1 MEKLPKNR
9 NFRSSHVLN
18 VSSNVKSQPAPRP
31 RPQTCA
37 LERGRV
43 LFNSHA
49 SPPCPYEVL
58 PLQRDSAAVRNQSEA
73 LSLQALQCPRGVAHN
88 RGRAPSFRR
97 GRLEIPRRSALLSTK
112 KGSNINGRVR
122 ASRRW
127 PAWPA
132 SHPRGH
138 CLARF
143 EGEGCTQTE
152 FMGLGFPRTAVHV
165 FFPGFEVGF
174 RPQF

>member
-1 MEKLPKNR
+1 MSRARRHLA
-9 NFRSSHVLN
+9 
-18 VSSNVKSQPAPRP
+18 PARKH
-31 RPQTCA
+31 A

-49 SPPCPYEVL
+49 SPTCPYELL
-58 PLQRDSAAVRNQSEA
+58 PLPRDSAALRNQNG
-73 LSLQALQCPRGVAHN
+73 LSLQVLQCPCGVAHN
-88 RGRAPSFRR
+88 RGRAPK
-97 GRLEIPRRSALLSTK
+97 LSTGAVGNSEKIGPAIK
-112 KGSNINGRVR
+112 KQGSNINGRVR

-127 PAWPA
+127 QAWPA

-143 EGEGCTQTE
+143 EGEGCTQTV
-152 FMGLGFPRTAVHV
+152 FIGLGFPRTAVQV
-165 FFPGFEVGF
+165 FVPGFEVGF

>member
-1 MEKLPKNR
+1 M
-9 NFRSSHVLN
+9 
-18 VSSNVKSQPAPRP
+18 SSNVKSQPAPRP

-58 PLQRDSAAVRNQSEA
+58 PLLRDIAALRNQNGLAARKCCDVRMAWRTTEGVP
-73 LSLQALQCPRGVAHN
+73 QAFDG
-88 RGRAPSFRR
+88 GGWKFREDR
-97 GRLEIPRRSALLSTK
+97 PAIKK
-112 KGSNINGRVR
+112 KGSNINARVR

-127 PAWPA
+127 QVWPA

-152 FMGLGFPRTAVHV
+152 FIGLGFPRTADQV
-165 FFPGFEVGF
+165 FVPGFEVGF